1 MRLFIIGIA
10 VAVVA
15 ATIAFTVIPHGDEPN
30 AAPPSTEGTVTPSS
44 EEPDPSTSATAI
56 AMGFS
61 ERYQPYSEQTLA
73 AAGVDETVVLFF
85 NASWCSTCKVLRDDI
100 AANQQSIPEGVLV
113 LLVDYDNS
121 TEMKQKYGVVSQH
134 TLVQVNSTGLGIARW
149 ELSQSLDDLLA
160 EIIEI

>member
-15 ATIAFTVIPHGDEPN
+15 AALAFTVIPRGAE
-30 AAPPSTEGTVTPSS
+30 S
-44 EEPDPSTSATAI
+44 DPSTSTTEI
-56 AMGFS
+56 AAGFS

-73 AAGVDETVVLFF
+73 AAGTAETVVLFF
-85 NASWCSTCKVLRDDI
+85 SAAWCSTCKVLRDDI

-113 LLVDYDNS
+113 LLVDYDAS
-121 TEMKQKYGVVSQH
+121 TEMKEKYGVVSQH
-134 TLVQVNSTGLGIARW
+134 TLVQVDRTGLGIARW
-149 ELSQSLDDLLA
+149 ELSRSLDDLLA